1 MKALDSI
8 RIVLV
13 GTTHPGNIG
22 SAARAMK
29 AMGLSKLYLVT
40 PKHFP
45 DQQANDLASGAT
57 DILEQAVVTATLT
70 EALQGCHQVF
80 ATSARFRK
88 IALENMTPAQCAAQ
102 VASFP
107 ASTEVAIVFGR
118 EHAGLTNEELL
129 HCHYHIHIPSNPVY
143 NSLNLAQAVQI
154 ISYEL
159 RCHWLEKLQSCQKH
173 QEKSDRL
180 ATLEEIEGFYTH
192 LHQVLV
198 AIDFLKPSN
207 PKRLF
212 QRLRRLFNR
221 SKLEAL
227 EVNILRG
234 ILSQIQQLNGFN
246 GQ

>member
-29 AMGLSKLYLVT
+29 AMGLSRLYLVT

-45 DQQANDLASGAT
+45 DQKAHELASGAT
-57 DILEQAVVTATLT
+57 DVLEQAVVTEALT

-102 VASFP
+102 VAACSV
-107 ASTEVAIVFGR
+107 ATEVAIVFGR

-154 ISYEL
+154 IAYEL
-159 RCHWLEKLQSCQKH
+159 RCRWLANQDLMQA

-180 ATLEEIEGFYTH
+180 ATLDEVEGFYAH
-192 LHQVLV
+192 LHTVLV
-198 AIDFLKPSN
+198 AIGFLKPSN

-234 ILSQIQQLNGFN
+234 ILSQIQRLNGFN
-246 GQ
+246 EQ